1 MKTIT
6 LSACAFAAGSC
17 AMLLTMTGTGL
28 NLLIFCIV
36 LFLITAVVG
45 PND

>member
-6 LSACAFAAGSC
+6 LSIYAFAAGWY
-17 AMLLTMTGTGL
+17 AMLLTMTGAGL

-36 LFLITAVVG
+36 LFLITAVFG
-45 PND
+45 PKD